1 MPTTL
6 DELYAWL
13 NAIAADAR
21 KAIEFVEQLKQ
32 PAAKPVAS
40 SPVDSAAFGGW
51 GANWFDASPFGKRY
65 GALSQ
70 YHTGADLNQANYADS
85 GKPVYAAMDGVVAFA
100 GEVKDWQKQ
109 VVIIAQR
116 DGTFARYAHITISP
130 ARAVGSDVKRGDLL
144 GVIADYGDDGKP
156 NDHLHF
162 DVAKKDLTNQPGDW
176 PGFDLVRLTNDYI
189 NPLDWLKS
197 HTPDI
202 LATPST

>member
-13 NAIAADAR
+13 NAIAADTR
-21 KAIEFVEQLKQ
+21 KAIEFVEQLKSATVK
-32 PAAKPVAS
+32 PAAS
-40 SPVDSAAFGGW
+40 SPVDSSAFGGW

-85 GKPVYAAMDGVVAFA
+85 GKPVYAAMDGVIGFA
-100 GEVKDWQKQ
+100 GEVEDWQKQ
-109 VVIIAQR
+109 VVIVAQR
-116 DGTFARYAHITISP
+116 DGTFARYAHITINP
-130 ARAVGSDVKRGDLL
+130 KWKVGNAVRRGEQL
-144 GVIADYGDDGKP
+144 GVIADYGNDGKP

-162 DVAKKDLTNQPGDW
+162 DVAKKDIAANPGDW
-176 PGFDLVRLTNDYI
+176 PGYDLVRLTNDYL

-197 HTPDI
+197 NSPDI
-202 LATPST
+202 LAASGH